1 MSTLTG
7 TLGHALLGVL
17 AEGPRTGYGLV
28 RHLAQSIAYT
38 WPASHSQVY
47 PELAKLREA
56 GLIREGAA
64 APRGGRVYELTDA
77 GLDEV
82 RRWLRETEPS
92 RTVRDEASLRLFFLW
107 LLEPDEAEAY
117 LRGEAE
123 RARATLAEFEE
134 IAAQEDPDTPKT
146 RAYRIALE
154 LGLRTTQGAARV
166 GRGPRSQHPPALGLT
181 TITSSTRTPKRPSRR
196 IDGSSVKVIPASS
209 GVSSSTE
216 RNGRSCTSSPIPW
229 PIRWRKPSPSPA
241 ASIGARQAALTSRAS
256 APGLAAARPA
266 SCASSSTRRHL
277 LVVGRR
283 LAAGNGAAEV
293 GAVAHARRRRSR
305 RARPRPRAAPR
316 GFRGRPSRAAARPR

>member
-17 AEGPRTGYGLV
+17 AEGPRTGYALV

-56 GLIREGAA
+56 GLIRERGS

-77 GLDEV
+77 GLAEV

-92 RTVRDEASLRLFFLW
+92 RTVRDESALRLFFLW

-146 RAYRIALE
+146 RAYRTALE
-154 LGLRTTQGAARV
+154 LGLHSARAKLAWAE
-166 GRGPRSQHPPALGLT
+166 S
-181 TITSSTRTPKRPSRR
+181 
-196 IDGSSVKVIPASS
+196 
-209 GVSSSTE
+209 
-216 RNGRSCTSSPIPW
+216 
-229 PIRWRKPSPSPA
+229 
-241 ASIGARQAALTSRAS
+241 ALTAT
-256 APGLAAARPA
+256 AR
-266 SCASSSTRRHL
+266 L
-277 LVVGRR
+277 
-283 LAAGNGAAEV
+283 
-293 GAVAHARRRRSR
+293 
-305 RARPRPRAAPR
+305 PR
-316 GFRGRPSRAAARPR
+316 